1 MVGEGVTDID
11 TSVEER
17 LFSME
22 QCLKEQAE
30 EHRKQMEK
38 HFFFF
43 FYCVAIVGE
52 RGYSGR
58 PR

>member
-38 HFFFF
+38 LFFFF
-43 FYCVAIVGE
+43 FFFTV
-52 RGYSGR
+52 SL
-58 PR
+58 